1 MGFTETFD
9 AAEPT
14 HRLVSR
20 NLSGVKDWDELG
32 GVTVENRAI
41 RVLMG
46 YGTVV
51 HLELEPKHGQFE
63 TVQREL

>member
-1 MGFTETFD
+1 MEFTEKFD

-20 NLSGVKDWDELG
+20 SLSGVKDWDELG
-32 GVTVENRAI
+32 GVSVENRAI
-41 RVLMG
+41 SALMD

-51 HLELEPKHGQFE
+51 DLGLDPKHGQFE
-63 TVQREL
+63 IV

>member
-1 MGFTETFD
+1 MEFTGNFD

-20 NLSGVKDWDELG
+20 SLSGVKDWDELG

-41 RVLMG
+41 SVL
-46 YGTVV
+46 YG
-51 HLELEPKHGQFE
+51 LRNRCPP
-63 TVQREL
+63 RP